1 MSDNLGMNSELDES
15 MVARLVAYDEL
26 VRNGQWN
33 SEADRSLELDNPE
46 AAKAIRA
53 IRDVLGNRSDPSP
66 ASIACLNG
74 IPERYELQEELGT
87 GSFGIVYKAHDKW
100 LQRMVALKV
109 MRPELMSN
117 AKLRQRFLRESR
129 AAARLNH
136 SCIVRILE
144 ASESTTAIWQVCELV
159 EGSPLSEHL
168 VATRL
173 DVPTA
178 VRIMRDLADAVSH
191 AHSSNVLHRDI
202 KPDNILLNC
211 KPGEPLEQAT
221 ARLTDFGLAK
231 IIDGDMS
238 QMSHMGMLVGTP
250 RYMAPEQLIGNVE
263 EHGVGTDVY
272 ALGIILFELLT
283 GNCPF
288 EESTTISQRIA
299 GLAKPIRSMQKLSP
313 KVPKDLAS
321 IGAKCL
327 ENRIEDRYDSAAAL
341 RDDLDRF
348 LRGEPTHARPYPIH
362 EQLVRWTIRNRAL
375 ASIFAILAVASFLV
389 VGLTVRNNTIYRSQN
404 TRLSKTIEQIAAQ
417 IERITAQE
425 IIAQGLYESAEKLR
439 AEAVVKQDRFQK
451 LAWTKGMRETYA
463 AWNARNYAE
472 VRRLMAS
479 MLATHP
485 DAASRM
491 EWRILNAEMRKHV
504 RLILDLPCAI
514 NEIRSIPKSRWIAAA
529 AGDGNVY
536 LLDFETGKIDRTIE
550 TGISALHALA
560 VSHDGKLL
568 AVGGRTDPNAEIDL
582 AIPKIFHVSDGRL
595 LKVLEGQPTTI
606 ESLAFSGNDKQL
618 ACGARYEPLKVFDLE
633 IGTTTSLSS
642 VAKRQEWIA
651 VSMDGESITA
661 QSTELSIWK
670 TKFNS
675 PFTGQLI
682 RLPHFSHCS
691 QWLAGSD
698 LLINARSNAGEMS
711 LYSCAEERIK
721 GYLVGGSVNDPNI
734 HIAVQPIGPNQS
746 VVASGSKGGSIGIW
760 FVDSQDPLFVDSNA
774 DPILRTS
781 ASWQVSLEPVTS
793 LAFADRWLFVST
805 VSGELIRIDTPLDS
819 IIPSRLRKNKTPV
832 EPYARS
838 GDWALVEHLRNCGVV
853 MPVGPYARSGDWAP
867 DGSYAIVGS
876 FERIDRIA
884 VPNVVSEKKLPNHSS
899 ETLKVSVHDLL
910 TSEQT
915 EHAVPFPEIDTQLK
929 SGFVPAIAFAP
940 DGQSVASV
948 LADGIA
954 IWTADGERFW
964 HRSVPPKDTS
974 RHSNLSYSPDS
985 NRLVWDAD
993 ERVLSIAELDPTEM
1007 RVETT
1012 VEQPGSGDT
1021 WAWSPSGQRL
1031 AFGGSYSQIL
1041 EVDFSTKKTTVI
1053 VDYGVFTKCLA
1064 YNDEDQ
1070 ILSGHP
1076 DGAIRAWD
1084 RNSRTNTLVKA
1095 HSGEVCDIALLDQG
1109 RIGISVD
1116 VSGNVGVWFAKEPE
1130 ALGLIT
1136 HDFQTAYNNVSM
1148 PPKLWTDSKSVL
1160 RLLYNDVRGSVSI
1173 KQWELNE

>member
-66 ASIACLNG
+66 SSMAWLNG
-74 IPERYELQEELGT
+74 IPERFELQEELGS
-87 GSFGIVYKAHDKW
+87 GSFGIVYKAYDKW

-136 SCIVRILE
+136 PYIVRILE
-144 ASESTTAIWQVCELV
+144 ASESTTAIWQVCDLV

-178 VRIMRDLADAVSH
+178 IRILRDLADAVSH
-191 AHSSNVLHRDI
+191 AHSANVLHRDI

-221 ARLTDFGLAK
+221 ARLTDFGLAR
-231 IIDGDMS
+231 IIDSDMS

-288 EESTTISQRIA
+288 EESTTISQRLA

-362 EQLVRWTIRNRAL
+362 EQLVRWTIRNRTL
-375 ASIFAILAVASFLV
+375 ASSIAILAVASFLV

-404 TRLSKTIEQIAAQ
+404 SMLSKSIEQIAAQ
-417 IERITAQE
+417 ERIARE
-425 IIAQGLYESAEKLR
+425 YADSAEKLR

-504 RLILDLPCAI
+504 RLILDLPSAI

-550 TGISALHALA
+550 TGISSLHALA

-651 VSMDGESITA
+651 VSMDGESVTA
-661 QSTELSIWK
+661 QSTECSIWK
-670 TKFNS
+670 TKFNC
-675 PFTGQLI
+675 PFAGQLI

-698 LLINARSNAGEMS
+698 LLINARSNVGEMS

-721 GYLVGGSVNDPNI
+721 GYLVGGSVNDPYI

-774 DPILRTS
+774 DPTLRTS

-793 LAFADRWLFVST
+793 LAFIDRWLFVST

-819 IIPSRLRKNKTPV
+819 IIPSRLRPNKTPV
-832 EPYARS
+832 E
-838 GDWALVEHLRNCGVV
+838 
-853 MPVGPYARSGDWAP
+853 PYARSGDWAP

-915 EHAVPFPEIDTQLK
+915 EHAVPFPEIDTQVK
-929 SGFVPAIAFAP
+929 NGFVPAIAFAP

-954 IWTADGERFW
+954 IWTADGERLW
-964 HRSVPPKDTS
+964 HRSVPPKDTR
-974 RHSNLSYSPDS
+974 RHSSLSYSPDS

-1007 RVETT
+1007 RVETL
-1012 VEQPGSGDT
+1012 EQPGSGDT

-1031 AFGGSYSQIL
+1031 AVGGSYSQIL
-1041 EVDFSTKKTTVI
+1041 EVDFSTKKTTAI

-1064 YNDEDQ
+1064 YNGEDQ

-1095 HSGEVCDIALLDQG
+1095 HSGEVCGITLVDQG

-1136 HDFQTAYNNVSM
+1136 HDFQTAYNNLSM
-1148 PPKLWTDSKSVL
+1148 PPTLWTDSKSVL
-1160 RLLYNDVRGSVSI
+1160 RLLYNDVHGSVSI
-1173 KQWELNE
+1173 KQWELDD

>member
-1 MSDNLGMNSELDES
+1 MSDNLGMNSELDKS

-33 SEADRSLELDNPE
+33 SEAGRSLELDNPE

-53 IRDVLGNRSDPSP
+53 IREVLGNRSDPSP
-66 ASIACLNG
+66 SSIAWLNG
-74 IPERYELQEELGT
+74 IPERFDLQEELGS
-87 GSFGIVYKAHDKW
+87 GSFGIVYKAYDKW
-100 LQRMVALKV
+100 LQHMVALKV

-136 SCIVRILE
+136 PYIVRILE
-144 ASESTTAIWQVCELV
+144 ASESTTAIWQVCDLV
-159 EGSPLSEHL
+159 EGSSLSEHL

-178 VRIMRDLADAVSH
+178 VRILRDLADAVSH

-221 ARLTDFGLAK
+221 ARLTDFGLAR
-231 IIDGDMS
+231 IIDCDMS
-238 QMSHMGMLVGTP
+238 QMSYMGMLVGTP
-250 RYMAPEQLIGNVE
+250 RYMAPEQLTGNVE

-288 EESTTISQRIA
+288 EESTTISQRVA

-389 VGLTVRNNTIYRSQN
+389 VGLTVRNNTIYQSKN
-404 TRLSKTIEQIAAQ
+404 TILSKTIEQIAAQ

-425 IIAQGLYESAEKLR
+425 LIAQGLYESAEKLR

-463 AWNARNYAE
+463 AWNALNYAE

-504 RLILDLPCAI
+504 RLMLDLPCAI

-550 TGISALHALA
+550 TGISSLHALA

-582 AIPKIFHVSDGRL
+582 ALPKIFQIRDGRL

-642 VAKRQEWIA
+642 VAKRHEWIA
-651 VSMDGESITA
+651 VSMDGESVTA
-661 QSTELSIWK
+661 QSTERSIWK

-675 PFTGQLI
+675 PFAGQLI

-698 LLINARSNAGEMS
+698 LLINARSNVGEMS
-711 LYSCAEERIK
+711 LYSCGEERIK
-721 GYLVGGSVNDPNI
+721 GYLVGGSVNDPYI

-774 DPILRTS
+774 DPKQNDQILNMGMYQRNGVQEYRNS

-793 LAFADRWLFVST
+793 LAFVDRWLFVST

-819 IIPSRLRKNKTPV
+819 IIPSRLRPNKTPV
-832 EPYARS
+832 E
-838 GDWALVEHLRNCGVV
+838 
-853 MPVGPYARSGDWAP
+853 PYARSGDWAP

-915 EHAVPFPEIDTQLK
+915 EHAVPFPEIDTQVK
-929 SGFVPAIAFAP
+929 NGFVPAIAFAP

-964 HRSVPPKDTS
+964 HRSVPPKDT
-974 RHSNLSYSPDS
+974 RRQSNLSYSPDS
-985 NRLVWDAD
+985 NRLVWDAE

-1007 RVETT
+1007 RVETL
-1012 VEQPGSGDT
+1012 EQPGSGDT

-1041 EVDFSTKKTTVI
+1041 EVDFSTKKTTAI

-1064 YNDEDQ
+1064 YNGEDQ

-1095 HSGEVCDIALLDQG
+1095 HSGEVCDITLLDQG

-1136 HDFQTAYNNVSM
+1136 HDFQTAYNNLSM
-1148 PPKLWTDSKSVL
+1148 PPTLWTDSKSVL

-1173 KQWELNE
+1173 KQWELDE